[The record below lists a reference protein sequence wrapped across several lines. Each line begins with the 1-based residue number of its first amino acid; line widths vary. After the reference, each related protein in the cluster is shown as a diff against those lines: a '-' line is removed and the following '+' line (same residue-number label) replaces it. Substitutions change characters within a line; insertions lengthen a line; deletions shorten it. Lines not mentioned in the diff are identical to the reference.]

1 MLIKE
6 ILMPDGQEFDLEGI
20 AKDINGTQSHDEIID
35 IVGNHFPIASIQVVR
50 TPDLKEGELSISAH
64 YEPDFDEEGDIAIF
78 IKILFSE
85 EGPASF
91 TWSKNSKKYF
101 LNKLKDALKHEVLHM
116 KQHRD
121 RNFHPGSDGYI
132 SDKGTELEYMSRPD
146 EIEAYAMN
154 IGDEFIRKVGK
165 DGAVDL
171 LRMAKKTA
179 QFKNK
184 VGQFLSPDLLAYFA
198 LFNWDPNH
206 SVIKRLLKKIYQ
218 HIQEQ

>member
-91 TWSKNSKKYF
+91 TWSVNSKKYF

>member
-6 ILMPDGQEFDLEGI
+6 IITPDGQEFDLDGI
-20 AKDINGTQSHDEIID
+20 AKDINGTQSHDEIIA
-35 IVGNHFPIASIQVVR
+35 IVEKHFSIAKVTVVR
-50 TPDLKEGELSISAH
+50 TAQLKEGELSISAH
-64 YEPDFDEEGDIAIF
+64 YDPELDEEGDTAVF
-78 IKILFSE
+78 ITLVFSQ

-91 TWSKNSKKYF
+91 TWSDNSKKYF

-116 KQHRD
+116 KQF
-121 RNFHPGSDGYI
+121 RNRGFHSGSDGYDD
-132 SDKGTELEYMSRPD
+132 STTEKEYMSRPD

-179 QFKNK
+179 QFKTK

-198 LFNWDPNH
+198 LFNFDSNH
-206 SVIKRLLKKIYQ
+206 PVIKRLLKKIYI